1 MKNVLTVSALV
12 LMLGLSGNVLAQAPA
27 AGGFQG
33 PSAVTAPSK
42 AADVANMK
50 DDTQVILVG
59 KIEKSL
65 GDEKYLFSDAS
76 GSLTVEIDDEDWRGL
91 TVTPNDTVELA
102 GEVDKDM
109 FGPAKVDVDRV
120 TLKK

>member
-1 MKNVLTVSALV
+1 MKNVITVSALV
-12 LMLGLSGNVLAQAPA
+12 LMLGLSGNAMAQAKT
-27 AGGFQG
+27 GGFNG
-33 PSAVTAPSK
+33 PSAISTVSK
-42 AADVANMK
+42 AADVNNMK

-65 GDEKYLFSDAS
+65 GNEKYLFSDAS
-76 GSLTVEIDDEDWRGL
+76 GSLTVEIDDDDWNGL
-91 TVTPNDTVELA
+91 NVTPQDTVELV

-109 FGPAKVDVDRV
+109 FGPAEVDVDRV

>member
-1 MKNVLTVSALV
+1 MKNVITVSALV
-12 LMLGLSGNVLAQAPA
+12 LMLGLSGNAMAQVKT
-27 AGGFQG
+27 GGFNG
-33 PSAVTAPSK
+33 PSAITTASK
-42 AADVANMK
+42 AADVNNMK

-65 GDEKYLFSDAS
+65 GNEKYLFSDAS
-76 GSLTVEIDDEDWRGL
+76 GSLTVEIDDDDWNGL
-91 TVTPNDTVELA
+91 NVTPQDTVELV

-109 FGPAKVDVDRV
+109 FGPAEVDVDRV